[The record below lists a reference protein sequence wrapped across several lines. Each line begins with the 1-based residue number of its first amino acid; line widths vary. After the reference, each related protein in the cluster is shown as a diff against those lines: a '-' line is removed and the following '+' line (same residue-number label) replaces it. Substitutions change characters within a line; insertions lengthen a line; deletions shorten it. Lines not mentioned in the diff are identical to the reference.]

1 MRHVI
6 LLPSQLTVSE
16 AWDLGPQYTTVED
29 LTLVRDTLAEL
40 VSQSRK
46 VHVPVEELKAQV
58 PTAEQVVAE
67 SVNSSEVEV
76 GLEEEMVTRR
86 TLTIDWFLPG
96 SHLAA
101 QPQKAPSKDRT
112 PPAPFGRA
120 KKMQ

>member
-1 MRHVI
+1 MRHAI

-96 SHLAA
+96 R
-101 QPQKAPSKDRT
+101 QNGQKPQIETTDYSEELCRRST
-112 PPAPFGRA
+112 LS
-120 KKMQ
+120 